1 MSKYLSRRDFLK
13 AGLNLPALLQAPEQS
28 AQFLPR
34 FTSLA
39 PYRQES
45 RANVLVCIFLRGGM
59 DGLNVVIPHADPNYY
74 RLRPTL
80 AIPEPTSGNDATAI
94 DLDGFF
100 GMHPSMRPLKGVWDD
115 KGLAFIHAV
124 GSPDSTQ
131 SHYEAMDYM
140 EYGIP
145 GEKTVKTGWLARH
158 LQITANQNSSPYR
171 AVGFG
176 ALLTSSLR
184 GPVPAITLQ
193 SIGDFQFGGKYRGD
207 DVKQFLRAMSVM
219 YATDS
224 NLGPRGDLTKGA
236 VLLVEK
242 VVTAK
247 YQPSEDAI
255 YPESEFGESM
265 KQAAQLIKADVGI
278 EVIAVDLG
286 GWDTHVDQGT
296 IDGVLPKLLSDLSAG
311 LAAFY
316 HDLGDTMKRVT
327 VVAMSEFGRRVAEN
341 GGKGTDHG
349 HGNVMFV
356 MGKSVAG
363 GKVYGQWP
371 GISSESLAAPGD
383 LAITTDFRSVLG
395 ELAVKHLLNPA
406 LAQIFPNFTEFKEL
420 GIAQDIT

>member
-1 MSKYLSRRDFLK
+1 MDKSLSRHDFLK
-13 AGLNLPALLQAPEQS
+13 AALNPPAWLQAPVQP

-34 FTSLA
+34 FTIMSA
-39 PYRQES
+39 HWQKS

-59 DGLNVVIPHADPNYY
+59 DGLNVVIPHGDPDYY

-80 AIPEPTSGNDATAI
+80 AIPEPAPASNITGIN
-94 DLDGFF
+94 LDGFF
-100 GMHPSMRPLKGVWDD
+100 GMHPSMSPLKEVWDD

-124 GSPDSTQ
+124 GSPDPTH
-131 SHYEAMDYM
+131 SHFDAMDYM
-140 EYGIP
+140 EHGII
-145 GEKTVKTGWLARH
+145 GERQVQTGWLARH
-158 LQITANQNSSPYR
+158 LQITANQNGSPFR

-176 ALLTSSLR
+176 ALLASSLR

-193 SIGDFQFGGKYRGD
+193 SIEDFQFGGKYRGD
-207 DVKQFLRAMSVM
+207 DAKQFLRAMSAI
-219 YATDS
+219 YTPDS
-224 NLGPRGDLTKGA
+224 NLGPHADLTRGA
-236 VLLVEK
+236 VQLLEK
-242 VVTAK
+242 VVTTK
-247 YQPSEDAI
+247 YQPSQDAK

-265 KQAAQLIKADVGI
+265 KQVVQLIKADVGI

-286 GWDTHVDQGT
+286 GWDTHVNQGT
-296 IDGVLPKLLSDLSAG
+296 VDGVMPKLLSDLSAG

-327 VVAMSEFGRRVAEN
+327 VVAMSEFGRRAGEN

-356 MGKSVAG
+356 IGKSVVG

-371 GISSESLAAPGD
+371 GLSAESLVTPGD

-406 LAQIFPNFTEFKEL
+406 LAQIFPNFVDFKEL
-420 GIAQDIT
+420 GIAQAIA